1 MTPGLVEG
9 TAWVFGDNVNTDI
22 IHPPQY
28 YSLDP
33 ERVKKGLFKGIDE
46 SLQERLRPGDLV
58 IGGRNFGCG
67 SSRETSIRSLKLNQ
81 VGAIVAVNF
90 ARIFFRN
97 AINHGILCV
106 SFVRPED
113 ATRFV
118 AAEPA
123 RLDLEAGT
131 LTSASAGAVPIE
143 PPGAFIARIW
153 RAGGLLELLP

>member
-1 MTPGLVEG
+1 VTPGLVEG